1 MSSLVPYLAKQNEIL
16 MLLQECSGRKTLAQ
30 IRYVFSILNPGYFAK
45 YQVELSEAAWIGT
58 AKPLA
63 IFSTYLDIFY
73 QSSSPYYSCVSSFR
87 LN

>member
-1 MSSLVPYLAKQNEIL
+1 MSSLVPYLAKQSKTF

-30 IRYVFSILNPGYFAK
+30 MRYIYSILNPGYFTK
-45 YQVELSEAAWIGT
+45 YQVELSEVARIGT

-73 QSSSPYYSCVSSFR
+73 QSSSSYYSYVSPFC